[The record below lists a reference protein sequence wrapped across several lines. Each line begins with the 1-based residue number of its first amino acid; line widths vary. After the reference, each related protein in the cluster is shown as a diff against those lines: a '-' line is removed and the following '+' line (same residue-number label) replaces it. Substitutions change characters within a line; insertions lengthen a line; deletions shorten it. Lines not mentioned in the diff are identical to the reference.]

1 MILVINALDDADHL
15 AALRERIGLLEWHDG
30 RATAG
35 ATAREV
41 KRNLQA
47 AMGTSAG
54 RRMHDELL
62 PLIAEN
68 AVVKAAAQ
76 PRRISPLIISKT
88 GVSGQ
93 YGAHVDNPLMGK
105 GAARLRTDISFTL
118 FLTPPGE
125 YDGGELVVHAA
136 GMSQEM
142 KGEAGH
148 LVLYPSTSIHEVRP
162 VTRGERIVCV
172 GWIESLIADQGRR
185 EMLFELENL
194 RTSLRQKLPSQ
205 SAELL
210 TVDKTIANLLRMW
223 ANA

>member
-15 AALRERIGLLEWHDG
+15 AALRERIAMLEWRDG
-30 RATAG
+30 RETAG
-35 ATAREV
+35 AVAREV

-47 AMGTSAG
+47 AMDTSAG

-76 PRRISPLIISKT
+76 PRRFSPLIVSQT
-88 GVSGQ
+88 GVDGH
-93 YGAHVDNPLMGK
+93 YGAHIDNALMGQGGK
-105 GAARLRTDISFTL
+105 RLRTDISFTL
-118 FLTPPGE
+118 FLTPPGD
-125 YDGGELVVHAA
+125 YDGGELVIHAA
-136 GMSQEM
+136 GMSQEL
-142 KGEAGH
+142 KAEAGH

-162 VTRGERIVCV
+162 VTRGTRIVCV
-172 GWIESLIADQGRR
+172 GWIESLIADQAQR

-194 RTSLRQKLPSQ
+194 RASLRRTLPLQ

-210 TVDKTIANLLRMW
+210 TLDKTIANLLRMW
-223 ANA
+223 AHA